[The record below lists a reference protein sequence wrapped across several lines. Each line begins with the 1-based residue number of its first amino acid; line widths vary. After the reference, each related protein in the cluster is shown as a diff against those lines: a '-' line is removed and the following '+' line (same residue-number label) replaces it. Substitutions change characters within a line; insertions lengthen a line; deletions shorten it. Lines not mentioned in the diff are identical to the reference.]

1 MSKNVNNDVSMNP
14 PTNNPT
20 NNVFRSEPPKDRM
33 IPKAIQIFIFI
44 IFLSQKATV
53 HPSST
58 KVQAA
63 NDVIEDWPKEQSSFF
78 FFSTVLQRQ

>member
-1 MSKNVNNDVSMNP
+1 MQMSKNVNNDANLNP
-14 PTNNPT
+14 PTNKCFVANHQKT
-20 NNVFRSEPPKDRM
+20 EWSL
-33 IPKAIQIFIFI
+33 IKAIKIRFFIL
-44 IFLSQKATV
+44 FLSQKATV
-53 HPSST
+53 HPSTT